1 MVGITVMRIIR
12 RLYLAA
18 AVLLLAAPVWAQSI
32 SILGDSYSTYEGRIP
47 KGNAVWYKEPADL
60 SRTDVTSVDQTWWSL
75 LVKECGYTLLMNDS
89 YSGSTISFTGYHQK
103 DYSDRSFITRL
114 PRLGNPDIIL
124 IFGCTNDSWAGVEAG
139 EFKYEDIR
147 REDLYTY
154 RPALAWLLAYAKM
167 LYPDTRIYFLI
178 NDGLRED
185 ITESTMTIC
194 DHYRIP
200 YIQLAG
206 IDKMAGHPSVLG
218 MQQIAKQVKAHL
230 TGAKE

>member
-1 MVGITVMRIIR
+1 MRIFR
-12 RLYLAA
+12 NLFVAA
-18 AVLLLAAPVWAQSI
+18 IVLLMAVPAWGQRI

-60 SRTDVTSVDQTWWSL
+60 SRTDVTSADQTWWSL

-103 DYSDRSFITRL
+103 DYADRSFITRL
-114 PRLGNPDIIL
+114 PRLGAPDIIL

-139 EFKYEDIR
+139 EFKFDGIR

-167 LYPDTRIYFLI
+167 LYPDASIYFLI

-185 ITESTMTIC
+185 ITESTKTIC
-194 DHYRIP
+194 DHYGIP
-200 YIQLAG
+200 YIQLDG
-206 IDKMAGHPSVLG
+206 IDKKAGHPSVLG
-218 MQQIAKQVKAHL
+218 MQPIAKQVKEGIANS
-230 TGAKE
+230 KK